1 MEQDKFRDIPGPDA
15 TDLEEIEK
23 CVNNPLYYYNKY
35 VRLPGHVEL
44 TQEQYDQK
52 VKQYKKEVAR
62 TKGAKNLLNKVERLK
77 IEKTLAKGHVLDAA
91 HDSVKR
97 ELKEQAE
104 AKLSWS
110 QKLKGKLKKKKE

>member
-23 CVNNPLYYYNKY
+23 CANDPLYYYNKY

-44 TQEQYDQK
+44 TQEQYDEK

-62 TKGAKNLLNKVERLK
+62 TKGAKNLINKVERLK
-77 IEKTLAKGHVLDAA
+77 IQKTLAKGDVLDAA

-97 ELKEQAE
+97 VLKEQEE

-110 QKLKGKLKKKKE
+110 QKLKSKLKKKK